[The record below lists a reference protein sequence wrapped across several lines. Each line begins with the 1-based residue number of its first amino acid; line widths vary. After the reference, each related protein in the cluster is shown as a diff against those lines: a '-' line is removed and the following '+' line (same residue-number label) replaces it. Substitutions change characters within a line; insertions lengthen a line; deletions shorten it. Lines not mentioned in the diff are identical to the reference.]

1 MNDLEN
7 FEARQN
13 KTRQRQRLP
22 RVGAA
27 DLIARD
33 LVQEIVSGALPR
45 GGKLPAEKE
54 LAQAYG
60 ASQPTIREAMR
71 ALSMLGL
78 VEARHGS
85 GVYIS
90 NNSAQLVARSLSTII
105 QFNQIGILDVL
116 DVRAT
121 LGRHAVERAAE
132 HATKEDIQAIA
143 AALKVVEEERDPRA
157 VVTAIADFQIALS
170 AASHNPLL
178 TEIESFLVA
187 LVMHFQFAVYGSRGP
202 AFWKRWTS
210 ESAPFRSQIVTA
222 LQRRAKVQLLK
233 SMNDYLS
240 AQRRHFI
247 DHPQL
252 TSARLSPTWED
263 ITQGIL
269 LGRFKPDSRVT
280 QAKKSNKQNG
290 QVIK

>member
-1 MNDLEN
+1 MIS
-7 FEARQN
+7 
-13 KTRQRQRLP
+13 QRRRLP
-22 RVGAA
+22 RVGTA

-85 GVYIS
+85 GVYIT

-132 HATKEDIQAIA
+132 HATRKDIQAIA
-143 AALKVVEEERDPRA
+143 DALKGVEEVEDPRA

-187 LVMHFQFAVYGSRGP
+187 LIMHFQFAVYGSRGP

-210 ESAPFRSQIVTA
+210 ESAPFRRQIVTA
-222 LQRRAKVQLLK
+222 LQRRAKGQLLK
-233 SMNDYLS
+233 AMNEYLS

-252 TSARLSPTWED
+252 TSARLSPTWAD

-269 LGRFKPDSRVT
+269 LGRLKPNPQAS
-280 QAKKSNKQNG
+280 AKKDNKHNG
-290 QVIK
+290 QVTK

>member
-13 KTRQRQRLP
+13 KTSRRQRLP

-54 LAQAYG
+54 LALEYG

-143 AALKVVEEERDPRA
+143 DALKSLEEQRDPRA

-170 AASHNPLL
+170 EASHNPLL

-210 ESAPFRSQIVTA
+210 ESAPFRRQIVTA
-222 LQRRAKVQLLK
+222 LQRRAKGPLVTA
-233 SMNDYLS
+233 MNAYLS

-247 DHPQL
+247 EHPQL
-252 TSARLSPTWED
+252 TSARLSPTWAD
-263 ITQGIL
+263 ITEGIL
-269 LGRFKPDSRVT
+269 LGRLKTNS
-280 QAKKSNKQNG
+280 QATPPKKNHKQNG
-290 QVIK
+290 GVKK